1 MKTNEP
7 THKTLK
13 TNIMVSATVI
23 SITGGLSEVSIPVKT
38 TDVLEWIRKKYK
50 NTTIQFQGKIQDPLK
65 ETRWLSFFARI
76 SDDDEDINQHMLPAP
91 FDEETYAGAIVVL
104 ATDQEN
110 QDDYEKNASSYQN
123 LKPDDYETLYSE
135 WTFSVE
141 DEEDEDIEP
150 VEDDD
155 EIEVDTHV
163 PDDVPEEFEEEVVV
177 RPVKVSRK
185 APIASKDVFV
195 TCAIRDKV
203 ISNFQEIIQDELLCK
218 EFEDAILHN
227 VKDDAIKQGIDV
239 QWTNRVFWNMYR
251 NKAIALYENLLGE
264 NSYVRNTE
272 DWLSKLKSHEIT
284 PKDFVNMSAVEMCSA
299 RWKESIEKIIEMDKK
314 LYAKNDS
321 ASIFMWCS
329 GCKRKT
335 KCDYY
340 QLQTRSA
347 DEPMTTF
354 VTCLE
359 CDKRWKF

>member
-1 MKTNEP
+1 MS
-7 THKTLK
+7 
-13 TNIMVSATVI
+13 NIMVSATAI
-23 SITGGLSEVSIPVKT
+23 SINGALSEISIPAKT
-38 TDVLEWIRKKYK
+38 ADILEWIRKKYK
-50 NTTIQFQGKIQDPLK
+50 NTTIQFQGKIQDPLN
-65 ETRWLSFFARI
+65 EARWLSFFARI
-76 SDDDEDINQHMLPAP
+76 SDDDEDVNQHMLPAP
-91 FDEETYAGAIVVL
+91 FDEETYAGTIVVL
-104 ATDQEN
+104 ATSEEN
-110 QDDYEKNASSYQN
+110 QDDYEKNAISYQN

-141 DEEDEDIEP
+141 EEEEEEVAVEDGDDVEEDTQI
-150 VEDDD
+150 
-155 EIEVDTHV
+155 
-163 PDDVPEEFEEEVVV
+163 PDDVVEEFEEEVIV

-185 APIASKDVFV
+185 TQVASKDVFV
-195 TCAIRDKV
+195 NCAIRDKV
-203 ISNFQEIIQDELLCK
+203 VSNFQEIIEDDMLSKEL
-218 EFEDAILHN
+218 EDAILHN

-251 NKAIALYENLLGE
+251 NKSISLYENLLGR
-264 NSYVRNTE
+264 NSYVQNTG
-272 DWLSKLKSHEIT
+272 DWLSRLKLKEIT
-284 PKDFVNMSAVEMCSA
+284 PKEFANMSAVEMCSA
-299 RWKESIEKIIEMDKK
+299 RWKESIEKIIEMEKK

>member
-1 MKTNEP
+1 
-7 THKTLK
+7 
-13 TNIMVSATVI
+13 MVSATVI
-23 SITGGLSEVSIPVKT
+23 SINGSLAEVVIPVKT

-76 SDDDEDINQHMLPAP
+76 SDDDEDINQHMLPSP
-91 FDEETYAGAIVVL
+91 FDEETYSGPIVVL
-104 ATDQEN
+104 ATDEEN
-110 QDDYEKNASSYQN
+110 QDDYEKQASSYQN

-141 DEEDEDIEP
+141 DDEDDEVEP
-150 VEDDD
+150 VEDDE
-155 EIEVDTHV
+155 EIEVHSQIPEEV
-163 PDDVPEEFEEEVVV
+163 VEEFEEEVVV
-177 RPVKVSRK
+177 KPVKVSRK

-195 TCAIRDKV
+195 TCPIRDKV
-203 ISNFQEIIQDELLCK
+203 IANFQEILGDDAMCK

-251 NKAIALYENLLGE
+251 NKAISLYENILGE
-264 NSYVRNTE
+264 KSYVQNNQN
-272 DWLSKLKSHEIT
+272 WLEKLKSKEIGV
-284 PKDFVNMSAVEMCSA
+284 KEFVNMSPVEMCSA
-299 RWKESIEKIIEMDKK
+299 RWKESIEKIIEMEKK

-329 GCKRKT
+329 ACKRKT